1 MYVAGSGV
9 VLGVIRLELLVSDVE
24 RLSLVGRLSGGFDH
38 CAHKPRG
45 GPLPT
50 SPLQPQVPGTLRGL
64 PAPPGVDTDSGSS
77 RRARQAFQ
85 ARDYTRHLESA

>member
-24 RLSLVGRLSGGFDH
+24 RLSLVGRLSGGFDR
-38 CAHKPRG
+38 CDHKSHG

-50 SPLQPQVPGTLRGL
+50 PPLPPQVPGSAARIAR
-64 PAPPGVDTDSGSS
+64 PA
-77 RRARQAFQ
+77 RR
-85 ARDYTRHLESA
+85 